1 MTEDASVTTQKEG
14 MHLLTINHIKKQYT
28 TGELTQTALD
38 DVSLN
43 FRDNE
48 FVAIL
53 GPSGSGKTT
62 LLNVIGGLDR
72 YDSGDLIINGIS
84 TKKYRDRDWDAY
96 RNHTIGFV
104 FQSYNLIPHQ
114 TVLANVEL
122 ALTIGGVARGERRKR
137 AVQALEKVGLGDQ
150 LHKRPNQM
158 SGGQMQRVAIARA
171 LVNDPDIL
179 LADEPTGA
187 LDSETSVQVMDL
199 LAEVAKDRLVIMVT
213 HNPELAQQYAN
224 RIVKLSDGKIT
235 DDSNPYT
242 VPQEQQEPPQHK
254 RIGKSSMSLLTSL
267 SLSFNNLRTKK
278 GRTIL
283 TSFAG
288 SIGIIGIALIQSLSS
303 GVNAYIADIQ
313 RDTMSSYPITIDAET
328 IDMASFMQTDDKTAE
343 EVTHA
348 NDAVYANSRR
358 MQMLADMSST
368 VTKNN
373 LTKFK
378 QYLDD
383 KSSPIHQY
391 IGHNGIVY
399 SYATKFSLYSYD
411 EEGSFVNADGSTLI
425 DDELLKTNIGMMMSY
440 GSTEAFNSTAAT
452 SMFGGTSVYTQIM
465 PQSDGTGI
473 SKAIADNYD
482 VVYGTM
488 PQSYDELV
496 LVLDSHNEVAA
507 QTLYKLGFLPTE
519 EYRTILK
526 SIDKS
531 EEIQLPVHQLDYASV
546 CEREFYLLPA
556 CDLYEKNA
564 SGTYDHIAKDV
575 LRTEQ
580 KVKQQGIKLHI
591 SAILR
596 PKEDSEQRLIKS
608 PLGYTKA
615 LTDYI
620 IRYTEE
626 SEIVRQQKKQP
637 SVNVLNGLPFVAA
650 NDDERAE
657 GAKKYILSLK
667 TSEKAALF
675 TMLYNDL
682 SQSYSGQMPSGTAAA
697 KPSSPVSATPTLD
710 PAAMTEEQMA
720 AMVEQFLLKQDMPT
734 VKDVLVRLYNKYISS
749 GSYNDNLSALGV
761 VSEDAPSSIALYADS
776 FEDKEKIAECIETY
790 NKTADKNDKITYTD
804 LVGLLMSSIT
814 TIINVISYVLMAFVA
829 VSLIVSSIMIGII
842 TYISVLERTKEIGIL
857 RALGASKRNISN
869 VFNAETFIIGLLSGL
884 IGLGVSLLLLIP
896 INAIIHAIAEM
907 DTVNAFLPW
916 MSALSLLLLSIL
928 LTLIGGIIPSRKAAK
943 KDPVTALRT
952 E

>member
-1 MTEDASVTTQKEG
+1 MP
-14 MHLLTINHIKKQYT
+14 LLTIKNIKKQYI
-28 TGELTQTALD
+28 TGDLKQTALN

-84 TKKYRDRDWDAY
+84 TKKYKDRDWDSY

-114 TVLANVEL
+114 TVLSNVEL
-122 ALTIGGVARGERRKR
+122 ALTISGVSRSERKKR
-137 AVQALEKVGLGDQ
+137 AKEALQKVGLGDQ

-213 HNPELAQQYAN
+213 HNPELAHQYAN
-224 RIVKLSDGKIT
+224 RIVKLNDGKIT

-242 VPQEQQEPPQHK
+242 PDNGQQQEPQHK
-254 RIGKSSMSLLTSL
+254 RMGKSSMSLLTSL
-267 SLSFNNLRTKK
+267 ALSFNNLRTKK

-303 GVNAYIADIQ
+303 GVNAYISDIQ

-328 IDMASFMQTDDKTAE
+328 IDMASFMQIDDTTEADI
-343 EVTHA
+343 THDR
-348 NDAVYANSRR
+348 NAVYANSRR

-368 VTKNN
+368 VTRNN

-383 KSSPIHQY
+383 KNSPIHEY
-391 IGHNGIVY
+391 IGNNGIVY

-411 EEGSFVNADGSTLI
+411 DDGYFVNADGSTLI

-452 SMFGGTSVYTQIM
+452 NMFGSSTTVYTQLM

-473 SKAIADNYD
+473 SKAITDNYE
-482 VVYGTM
+482 VVYGTL
-488 PQSYDELV
+488 PKSYDELV
-496 LVLDSHNEVAA
+496 LILDKHNEVPIQA
-507 QTLYKLGFLPTE
+507 LYKLGILKTE
-519 EYRTILK
+519 EYRSILK

-531 EEIQLPVHQLDYASV
+531 EAVQLPSHQLNYSDI
-546 CEREFYLLPA
+546 CQREFYLLPA
-556 CDLYEKNA
+556 CDLYEEN
-564 SGTYDHIAKDV
+564 SGGTYDSIAKDI

-580 KVKQQGIKLHI
+580 KAKQGMKLHF
-591 SAILR
+591 SAIIR
-596 PKEDSEQRLIKS
+596 PKEDNDQQRLIS
-608 PLGYTKA
+608 APVGYTKA
-615 LTDYI
+615 LTDYLMN
-620 IRYTEE
+620 YTEA
-626 SEIVRQQKKQP
+626 SAIVQKQKQTP
-637 SVNVLNGLPFVAA
+637 DVNVLNGLSFVAA
-650 NDDERAE
+650 NDEERAE

-667 TSEKAALF
+667 TSEKAAF
-675 TMLYNDL
+675 FSMIYADMA
-682 SQSYSGQMPSGTAAA
+682 QSYSVQ
-697 KPSSPVSATPTLD
+697 KPSAQKPSAATPSQEIDLKN
-710 PAAMTEEQMA
+710 MNEEQMA
-720 AMVEQFLLKQDMPT
+720 AMVDQFLLKNNTPA
-734 VKDVLVRLYNKYISS
+734 VKELLVRIYNKYISS
-749 GSYNDNLSALGV
+749 GSYNDNLAAFGV
-761 VSEDAPSSIALYADS
+761 VSKDAPSSIALYADS
-776 FEDKEKIAECIETY
+776 FEDKEKIAECIEEY
-790 NKTADKNDKITYTD
+790 NKTANKNDKITYTD

-869 VFNAETFIIGLLSGL
+869 VFNAETFIIGLLSGV
-884 IGLGVSLLLLIP
+884 IGIGISLLMLIP
-896 INAIIHAIAEM
+896 INAIIHAIAGM

-916 MSALSLLLLSIL
+916 LNALLLVTLSVL